1 MNDKFMQQALKEA
14 NKAKL
19 KDEVPIGCVIVY
31 QDKIIA
37 RAHNTKEYSQQA
49 IDHAEIR
56 AIRKANKKLG
66 SWRLDECTLYV
77 TLEPCPMCAGAIMQ
91 SRIKKVVFG
100 ASDPKGGSYGSTINM
115 SEVKGLN
122 HYPTIVKGVME
133 KESEI
138 LLKDFFK
145 LKRIT
150 KKQQ

>member
-1 MNDKFMQQALKEA
+1 MQQALKEA